1 MTGKTLKYYNIK
13 VSHLHKEDRMTR
25 KTKLGMAVVFTIVGI
40 VVGLTLSS
48 NFDIQTKG
56 YSDDVNVS
64 EEAVQALT
72 RVSDAMVKLVA
83 AVRPSVVN
91 ISTTRTVRRQQQGP
105 GFFND
110 PFFRRFFGDKFTRP
124 FQQPQ
129 EEQRTSLGSGVI
141 VDDSGYILTNNHV
154 VQNAEEITVTLWDK
168 REFKGEIIG
177 TDPKTDLAVV
187 RIETNGLKTAT
198 WGDSDALKVG
208 ELVVAV
214 GSPYGLSQTVTSGI
228 VSAKGRANVRIA
240 DYEDFIQTDA
250 AINPGNSGGPLI
262 NTRGEVVGINTAIF
276 STTGG
281 YQGIGFSIPSNMARA
296 VMESLIKE
304 GKVTRGWLGVTIQ
317 PITKELADQFG
328 LDNDEGS
335 LVSDVVQG
343 SPAEQA
349 GLKRGDIIMEYRGKK
364 MGNPTE
370 LRNAVASTPPG
381 TEAKLGVVREG
392 KKKTLIV
399 SIGELPEDISA
410 FLRGADNALVE
421 VQVQDITPEIRRS
434 LGISEKVEG
443 VVVTFAGEDTGLRRG
458 DVVLEINRTPVTGV
472 EEYGEIVSQIG
483 AESDI
488 LLLVYREGGVFYMT
502 IKGKK

>member
-1 MTGKTLKYYNIK
+1 MTGKTLKYYNTKVLRFIK
-13 VSHLHKEDRMTR
+13 EETMTR
-25 KTKLGMAVVFTIVGI
+25 KRKLGMAVVFTVIGI
-40 VVGLTLSS
+40 VVGLALSS
-48 NFDIQTKG
+48 NFNIQTKG
-56 YSDDVNVS
+56 YSGDVSVS

-72 RVSDAMVKLVA
+72 NVSDAMVKLVA

-91 ISTTRTVRRQQQGP
+91 ISTTRTVRRQQQGS

-110 PFFRRFFGDKFTRP
+110 PFFRRFFGDEFMQP
-124 FQQPQ
+124 FQQPR

-141 VDDSGYILTNNHV
+141 VDNSGYILTNNHV

-168 REFKGEIIG
+168 REFQGEIIG
-177 TDPKTDLAVV
+177 TDPKTDLAVI
-187 RIETNGLKTAT
+187 RIETNGLKAVT
-198 WGDSDALKVG
+198 WGDSNSLQVG

-262 NTRGEVVGINTAIF
+262 NTRGELVGINTAIF

-281 YQGIGFSIPSNMARA
+281 YQGIGFSIPSNMARS
-296 VMESLIKE
+296 VMESLIRE

-328 LDNDEGS
+328 FRSEEGS
-335 LVSDVVQG
+335 LVSDVVEG
-343 SPAEQA
+343 SPAEKA
-349 GLKRGDIIMEYRGKK
+349 GLRRGDIIAKYQGKE

-381 TEAKLGVVREG
+381 TEAELGIIREG
-392 KKKTLIV
+392 KEKTLSV
-399 SIGELPEDISA
+399 SIGELPEDITA
-410 FLRGADNALVE
+410 FLRGADNALAE

-443 VVVTFAGEDTGLRRG
+443 VLVTFPGEDTGLRRG
-458 DVVLEINRTPVTGV
+458 DVIVEINRNPVTGT
-472 EEYGEIVSQIG
+472 EEYNEIVSQIG